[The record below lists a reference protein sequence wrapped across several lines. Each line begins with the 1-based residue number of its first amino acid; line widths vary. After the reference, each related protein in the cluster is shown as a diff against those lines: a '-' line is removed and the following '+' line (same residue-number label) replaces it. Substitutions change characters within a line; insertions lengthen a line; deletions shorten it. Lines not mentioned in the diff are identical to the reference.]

1 MKYFELVTGYEM
13 PALGLGTWQL
23 RGETCTQAVRTA
35 LEQGYDH
42 IDTADMYRNH
52 QAIRPVLQDYDTEEI
67 FITTKIRQSGLHH
80 DEVLEFGDRALREL
94 GIDVIDL
101 LLIHW
106 PNPDI
111 PVEETLSA
119 MAQLVEQGKV
129 RSIGVSNFM
138 IHHLEEALKVTKAP
152 IAVNQIKYHPYH
164 NQQKLLDYCK
174 DNDILVTAYS
184 PFGNG
189 DLIGDEALN
198 RIAAKYDRN
207 MPQVV
212 LKWLLMKGIVVIPK
226 STNPDHIESN
236 MDIFD
241 WELEEEDFEAIDSMD
256 SR

>member
-1 MKYFELVTGYEM
+1 MEYFELVTGYEM

-23 RGETCTQAVRTA
+23 RGDTCTRSVRTA
-35 LEQGYDH
+35 LELGYDH
-42 IDTADMYRNH
+42 IDTADMYGNH
-52 QAIRPVLQDYDTEEI
+52 EAIRPVLQDYDTDEI
-67 FITTKIRQSGLHH
+67 FITTKIRRSALRH
-80 DEVLEFGDRALREL
+80 DEVLEFGDRALQEL

-106 PNPDI
+106 PNPSI
-111 PVEETLSA
+111 PVGETLSA
-119 MAQLVEQGKV
+119 MAELVQQGKV

-138 IHHLEEALKVTKAP
+138 IHHLEEALQVTEAP

-174 DNDILVTAYS
+174 DHDILVTSYS
-184 PFGNG
+184 SLGNG

-198 RIAAKYDRN
+198 QIAAKYEKN

-212 LKWLLMKGIVVIPK
+212 LKWLLMKGINVIPK

-236 MDIFD
+236 MDLFD
-241 WELEEEDFEAIDSMD
+241 WDLEDEDFEAIDSMD

>member
-1 MKYFELVTGYEM
+1 MEYFELVTGDKM

-23 RGETCTQAVRTA
+23 RGDTCTRSVRTA
-35 LEQGYDH
+35 LELGYDH

-52 QAIRPVLQDYDTEEI
+52 QAIRPVLQDFDTDEI
-67 FITTKIRQSGLHH
+67 FITTKIRRSALRH
-80 DEVLEFGDRALREL
+80 DEVLEFGDRALQEL

-111 PVEETLSA
+111 PVGETLSA
-119 MAQLVEQGKV
+119 MAKLVQLGKV
-129 RSIGVSNFM
+129 RNIGVSNFM
-138 IHHLEEALKVTKAP
+138 IHHMEEALEVTEEP

-164 NQQKLLDYCK
+164 NQQKLLEYCE
-174 DNDILVTAYS
+174 DHDVLVTAYS

-189 DLIGDEALN
+189 DLIGDKALN
-198 RIAAKYDRN
+198 RIAAKYERN

-226 STNPDHIESN
+226 STNPDHIASN
-236 MDIFD
+236 MGIFD
-241 WELEEEDFEAIDSMD
+241 WELEEDDFEAIDSMD